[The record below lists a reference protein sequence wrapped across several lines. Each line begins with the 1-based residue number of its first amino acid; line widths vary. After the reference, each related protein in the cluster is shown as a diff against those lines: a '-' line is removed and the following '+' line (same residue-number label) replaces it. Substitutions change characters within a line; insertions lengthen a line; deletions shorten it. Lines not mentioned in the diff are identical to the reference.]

1 MRFLRSRSD
10 QEQDTRRL
18 ARRTLYDLIACSL
31 SVPRSKGL
39 SRREE
44 VGKKIQLMRA
54 DDRRHAFVTTRGD
67 HVRVKLAPALAGT
80 GGNEVSA
87 AAP

>member
-18 ARRTLYDLIACSL
+18 ARRTLYDLVKCSL
-31 SVPRSKGL
+31 VLRSKDL

-54 DDRRHAFVTTRGD
+54 ENRRHALVTTRGD

-80 GGNEVSA
+80 GGNGVSA